1 MTINAVISANSKLPI
16 TIMVILYF
24 RANGPLL
31 LCSINNSNDKSQG
44 INTILQ
50 LFLNKK
56 LIVKKLKDIYH
67 GNIFLI
73 LKIYQI

>member
-31 LCSINNSNDKSQG
+31 LVAINNSNEKSQG
-44 INTILQ
+44 DKYYIAIIL
-50 LFLNKK
+50 
-56 LIVKKLKDIYH
+56 KLKDIYH